1 MRFTTQRVYD
11 AEEEMHAAAEE
22 PKPADTKKMEDMTS
36 EEIEQILYPKVLPLL
51 ARTHALST
59 STALRSRAHHNTL
72 ALSCAISIWT
82 PSATV
87 FKR

>member
-1 MRFTTQRVYD
+1 VYD

-51 ARTHALST
+51 TRTHTHIVGLYGTAFKGSSQHLS
-59 STALRSRAHHNTL
+59 
-72 ALSCAISIWT
+72 LSLLCD
-82 PSATV
+82 
-87 FKR
+87 

>member
-1 MRFTTQRVYD
+1 VYD

-51 ARTHALST
+51 ARTVDLYG
-59 STALRSRAHHNTL
+59 TA
-72 ALSCAISIWT
+72 
-82 PSATV
+82 
-87 FKR
+87 FKGSS